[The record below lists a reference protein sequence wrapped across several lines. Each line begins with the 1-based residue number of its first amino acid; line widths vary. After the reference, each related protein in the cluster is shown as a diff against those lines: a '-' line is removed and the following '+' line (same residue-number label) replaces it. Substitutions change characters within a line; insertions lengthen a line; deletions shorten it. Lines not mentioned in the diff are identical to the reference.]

1 MTAPDQDFSRGFLP
15 TPDPLIRLPEPF
27 EEWEAV
33 ARDLSKLALNT
44 ALRPTLERLPPFP
57 LAALRTERECE
68 RAMSMVSFMANLY
81 VFAPDRPIA
90 SRLPTSL
97 AVAWH
102 GLATRLGRPP
112 MLTYA
117 SQTLHNW
124 RRLDPHGPIAVG
136 NLAMIQ
142 NFLGGMDEEWFVTL
156 HVHIEAAAGRGLS
169 ALSPAQQAVLEQDSQ
184 GLTGSLSEL
193 AASLRTMQALLR
205 RMPQRCQ
212 PDTYYHRVRPYM
224 FGWKNNPDLPHGMYY
239 DGVAAYKD
247 QPQQFRGE
255 TGAQSS
261 VMYAFDAALGIHSTT
276 GTPCGPTCWNCVT
289 TCRSETAPVLPALNA
304 VRPFGTMS
312 TGTDSARPHCARRI
326 TGASR
331 PWPSFANST
340 STMPP
345 DTSSS
350 RAGPR
355 KRPRSE
361 PAVPL
366 LPSRCKSTTSG
377 PWPIW
382 CDYSDAGT
390 ALIRVH
396 PACPIPQSSQEK
408 PMAVVSPD
416 IMEVLDRLDRIKNRT
431 ARLRGSKFQ

>member
-1 MTAPDQDFSRGFLP
+1 MTAPDRDFSRGFLP
-15 TPDPLIRLPEPF
+15 TPDPLIRLPEPCG
-27 EEWEAV
+27 EWEAV
-33 ARDLSKLALNT
+33 AQDLSKLALNT
-44 ALRPTLERLPPFP
+44 ALRPTLERLPPFR
-57 LAALRTERECE
+57 LAALRTERESE

-90 SRLPTSL
+90 TRLPTPL

-124 RRLDPHGPIAVG
+124 RRLDPRGPIAVG

-169 ALSPAQQAVLEQDSQ
+169 ALSPAQQAVLRQDSQ
-184 GLTGSLSEL
+184 GLAGYLLEL

-205 RMPQRCQ
+205 RMPERCQ

-239 DGVAAYKD
+239 DGVAAYKG

-261 VMYAFDAALGIHSTT
+261 VLYAFDAALGIRHDWDAMRAYLLELRDYM
-276 GTPCGPTCWNCVT
+276 PVQDRACIAQLERGPAIRDYV
-289 TCRSETAPVLPALNA
+289 CRHRFSAPALREAYNESIQA
-304 VRPFGTMS
+304 LAEFRQLHLDYAARYILQPGR
-312 TGTDSARPHCARRI
+312 TD
-326 TGASR
+326 
-331 PWPSFANST
+331 
-340 STMPP
+340 
-345 DTSSS
+345 
-350 RAGPR
+350 
-355 KRPRSE
+355 KQPRSE
-361 PAVPL
+361 PAAPL
-366 LPSRCKSTTSG
+366 
-377 PWPIW
+377 
-382 CDYSDAGT
+382 
-390 ALIRVH
+390 
-396 PACPIPQSSQEK
+396 
-408 PMAVVSPD
+408 SP
-416 IMEVLDRLDRIKNRT
+416 
-431 ARLRGSKFQ
+431 FP